1 MEDDQQFCLRW
12 NNHQSTLIQ
21 NFDTL
26 LESGTLVDCT
36 LAAEGKTLKAHKVVL
51 SACSPYFECLLSE
64 HYDKHPVFILKD
76 VKFKELK
83 AMMDY
88 MYRGEVN
95 ISQDQ
100 LAALLKAAES
110 LQIKG
115 LSESKTAGS
124 SKTESRPQKTV
135 SQPTAP
141 SLDIPHA
148 SSGLTI
154 EKNKVP
160 RQSLAQSSVGDIPED
175 SASPQV
181 SKGLSSRE
189 GSQSPTSRKRK
200 RFRRRSLTED
210 STIENQDASNSS
222 DMPQQM
228 GVPALGIAPVA
239 DEKVHADP
247 TDSLGRSAL
256 MTQLTKPADE
266 MLQLPLEKPE
276 PNDNLIEPKSEYLD
290 DAEEGVEDLTLDEDM
305 NDLNDI
311 EQDNNRAGPSH
322 DPAQHPGGGAG
333 ARSRSRGNF
342 GIGDDGD
349 RNGGGGAPWASH
361 FLECN
366 KVPNMRRPRPDA
378 DVAALLKSLA
388 NKQGRKYS
396 LDSVKMSLEAILQ
409 QGVSTT
415 QASEMYGINRSTL
428 QFYLKKLNVV
438 RRRWK
443 HQPSSPIFTPVQ
455 PRRTYDI
462 FTHDLSPG
470 MGSWHVTGDRSN
482 AGGVVGSVA
491 TPGTGD
497 EVFLAA
503 QEAAQAHRDSQ
514 GHDEEA
520 LEMKMRMQKKKLTE
534 LLRSSDFSIGAAHRA
549 FLRIHEEKEFDDVRR
564 EKRNLQACLLHV
576 CEDYIRSGT
585 LLSFNHSLAFHV
597 KEDSNEWRRVV
608 CSRDSC
614 GGPHGV
620 SESFLGYR
628 CSRCDRRYSVQYSLE
643 RHQRYECGVEK
654 QFSCG
659 TCRRRFTRVDI
670 MRSHQK
676 RTGHRLTPYT
686 RLVKVSPLD
695 RHVSATEVFPREH
708 ENESHQQRQQQQRQR
723 RGRGGINNSSM
734 SICRS

>member
-36 LAAEGKTLKAHKVVL
+36 LAAEGQYLKAHKVVL
-51 SACSPYFECLLSE
+51 SACSPYFEGLLSE

-115 LSESKTAGS
+115 LSESKTGGS
-124 SKTESRPQKTV
+124 SKTDSSKQQKV
-135 SQPTAP
+135 VPQPTAP
-141 SLDIPHA
+141 SLDIPHS

-160 RQSLAQSSVGDIPED
+160 RQGMAQGSVGDLPED

-189 GSQSPTSRKRK
+189 GSQSPTSRKRR
-200 RFRRRSLTED
+200 RFRRRSVGED
-210 STIENQDASNSS
+210 NSLENHEASNSS

-276 PNDNLIEPKSEYLD
+276 PNDNLIEPKSEYLE
-290 DAEEGVEDLTLDEDM
+290 DAEESVEDLTLDDDM
-305 NDLNDI
+305 NDLSEMD
-311 EQDNNRAGPSH
+311 QDTNRAGPSH
-322 DPAQHPGGGAG
+322 DPSQHPA
-333 ARSRSRGNF
+333 
-342 GIGDDGD
+342 GIG
-349 RNGGGGAPWASH
+349 A
-361 FLECN
+361 
-366 KVPNMRRPRPDA
+366 
-378 DVAALLKSLA
+378 
-388 NKQGRKYS
+388 
-396 LDSVKMSLEAILQ
+396 
-409 QGVSTT
+409 
-415 QASEMYGINRSTL
+415 
-428 QFYLKKLNVV
+428 
-438 RRRWK
+438 
-443 HQPSSPIFTPVQ
+443 
-455 PRRTYDI
+455 
-462 FTHDLSPG
+462 
-470 MGSWHVTGDRSN
+470 WHVTGDRSN

-491 TPGTGD
+491 GAPGTTD

-514 GHDEEA
+514 DQLFLIGYVTGPQCVRFPCPNCASVFNRKGNLHQHLRHECGQPPRFKCPYCDY
-520 LEMKMRMQKKKLTE
+520 RSKKKAVV
-534 LLRSSDFSIGAAHRA
+534 RKRVSIPIRQISMKW
-549 FLRIHEEKEFDDVRR
+549 R
-564 EKRNLQACLLHV
+564 KRNRGPAV
-576 CEDYIRSGT
+576 
-585 LLSFNHSLAFHV
+585 
-597 KEDSNEWRRVV
+597 DSRVGDRRVIPSSSHSKSGPSTISECV
-608 CSRDSC
+608 NVADTNKYKNHHICQFCNRECNDC
-614 GGPHGV
+614 G
-620 SESFLGYR
+620 
-628 CSRCDRRYSVQYSLE
+628 RRFKQRKMYTYHE
-643 RHQRYECGVEK
+643 RHECQKYAVCPYCNQEYKGPK
-654 QFSCG
+654 I
-659 TCRRRFTRVDI
+659 RRKHIVRC
-670 MRSHQK
+670 QK
-676 RTGHRLTPYT
+676 R
-686 RLVKVSPLD
+686 
-695 RHVSATEVFPREH
+695 E
-708 ENESHQQRQQQQRQR
+708 RQTR
-723 RGRGGINNSSM
+723 RGNASQKSTDVVLPVKNEDLHSELILPTDGNSV
-734 SICRS
+734 

>member
-124 SKTESRPQKTV
+124 SKTESRPQKAV

-160 RQSLAQSSVGDIPED
+160 RQSLAQSSVGDLPED
-175 SASPQV
+175 SVSPQV

-189 GSQSPTSRKRK
+189 GSQSPTARKRK
-200 RFRRRSLTED
+200 RTRRRSFTED
-210 STIENQDASNSS
+210 SNTIIENQDASNSS

-239 DEKVHADP
+239 DEKVHSDP

-305 NDLNDI
+305 NDLNDM

-322 DPAQHPGGGAG
+322 DPAQHPAG
-333 ARSRSRGNF
+333 
-342 GIGDDGD
+342 
-349 RNGGGGAPWASH
+349 
-361 FLECN
+361 L
-366 KVPNMRRPRPDA
+366 
-378 DVAALLKSLA
+378 
-388 NKQGRKYS
+388 
-396 LDSVKMSLEAILQ
+396 
-409 QGVSTT
+409 
-415 QASEMYGINRSTL
+415 
-428 QFYLKKLNVV
+428 
-438 RRRWK
+438 
-443 HQPSSPIFTPVQ
+443 
-455 PRRTYDI
+455 
-462 FTHDLSPG
+462 
-470 MGSWHVTGDRSN
+470 GSWHVTGDRSN

-491 TPGTGD
+491 GAPGTTD

-503 QEAAQAHRDSQ
+503 QEAAQAAHRDSQ
-514 GHDEEA
+514 GLVPYQEKQNPGCSIA
-520 LEMKMRMQKKKLTE
+520 TSLEQHLG
-534 LLRSSDFSIGAAHRA
+534 LHAP
-549 FLRIHEEKEFDDVRR
+549 
-564 EKRNLQACLLHV
+564 LQSY
-576 CEDYIRSGT
+576 DGYG
-585 LLSFNHSLAFHV
+585 
-597 KEDSNEWRRVV
+597 DSN
-608 CSRDSC
+608 SF
-614 GGPHGV
+614 
-620 SESFLGYR
+620 ESDWYP
-628 CSRCDRRYSVQYSLE
+628 E
-643 RHQRYECGVEK
+643 NATK
-654 QFSCG
+654 Q
-659 TCRRRFTRVDI
+659 
-670 MRSHQK
+670 QQ
-676 RTGHRLTPYT
+676 
-686 RLVKVSPLD
+686 
-695 RHVSATEVFPREH
+695 
-708 ENESHQQRQQQQRQR
+708 HQQRDEGHR
-723 RGRGGINNSSM
+723 RYLCPKCGNSYKYLGDM
-734 SICRS
+734 KKHMRFQCGQEPRFECPYCRKRTKVSSNMYAHVRTMHSDQPIYIIDLSKQSSALQ

>member
-160 RQSLAQSSVGDIPED
+160 RQSLAQSSVGDLPED
-175 SASPQV
+175 TVSPQV

-189 GSQSPTSRKRK
+189 GSQSPTSRKKK

-276 PNDNLIEPKSEYLD
+276 PNDNLIEPKSEYLE

-305 NDLNDI
+305 NDLNDM

-322 DPAQHPGGGAG
+322 DPAQHPAG
-333 ARSRSRGNF
+333 
-342 GIGDDGD
+342 
-349 RNGGGGAPWASH
+349 
-361 FLECN
+361 L
-366 KVPNMRRPRPDA
+366 
-378 DVAALLKSLA
+378 
-388 NKQGRKYS
+388 
-396 LDSVKMSLEAILQ
+396 
-409 QGVSTT
+409 
-415 QASEMYGINRSTL
+415 
-428 QFYLKKLNVV
+428 
-438 RRRWK
+438 
-443 HQPSSPIFTPVQ
+443 
-455 PRRTYDI
+455 
-462 FTHDLSPG
+462 
-470 MGSWHVTGDRSN
+470 GSWHVTGDRSN
-482 AGGVVGSVA
+482 AGGVVGSGTTCVSGGA
-491 TPGTGD
+491 TD

-503 QEAAQAHRDSQ
+503 QEAAQAAHRDSQ
-514 GHDEEA
+514 GFGPASQLSEDLGEYVGKPNVCLKCGKSYAWKTSLQRHLSTVCGTQHKFFCNLCGYTTNRKDV
-520 LEMKMRMQKKKLTE
+520 LVRHMR
-534 LLRSSDFSIGAAHRA
+534 
-549 FLRIHEEKEFDDVRR
+549 
-564 EKRNLQACLLHV
+564 HV
-576 CEDYIRSGT
+576 HQRFAMGNDCWNVHSSGT
-585 LLSFNHSLAFHV
+585 MHHHMYKRYLCPHCKKIFATKSLLKSHIRFRCKMNPCHATLSCSFCPYKSVYKGNMERHV
-597 KEDSNEWRRVV
+597 KNVHSTGTFTFRCELCTFRSNYSFCIRRHM
-608 CSRDSC
+608 RTFHRMD
-614 GGPHGV
+614 
-620 SESFLGYR
+620 ES
-628 CSRCDRRYSVQYSLE
+628 
-643 RHQRYECGVEK
+643 
-654 QFSCG
+654 
-659 TCRRRFTRVDI
+659 
-670 MRSHQK
+670 QK
-676 RTGHRLTPYT
+676 
-686 RLVKVSPLD
+686 
-695 RHVSATEVFPREH
+695 
-708 ENESHQQRQQQQRQR
+708 
-723 RGRGGINNSSM
+723 
-734 SICRS
+734 

>member
-124 SKTESRPQKTV
+124 SKTESRPQKAV

-160 RQSLAQSSVGDIPED
+160 RQSLAQSSVGDLPED
-175 SASPQV
+175 SVSPQV

-189 GSQSPTSRKRK
+189 GSQSPTARKRK
-200 RFRRRSLTED
+200 RTRRRSFTED
-210 STIENQDASNSS
+210 SNTIIENQDASNSS

-239 DEKVHADP
+239 DEKVHSDP

-305 NDLNDI
+305 NDLNDM

-322 DPAQHPGGGAG
+322 DPAQHPAG
-333 ARSRSRGNF
+333 
-342 GIGDDGD
+342 
-349 RNGGGGAPWASH
+349 
-361 FLECN
+361 L
-366 KVPNMRRPRPDA
+366 
-378 DVAALLKSLA
+378 
-388 NKQGRKYS
+388 
-396 LDSVKMSLEAILQ
+396 
-409 QGVSTT
+409 
-415 QASEMYGINRSTL
+415 
-428 QFYLKKLNVV
+428 
-438 RRRWK
+438 
-443 HQPSSPIFTPVQ
+443 
-455 PRRTYDI
+455 
-462 FTHDLSPG
+462 
-470 MGSWHVTGDRSN
+470 GSWHVTGDRSN

-491 TPGTGD
+491 GAPGTTD

-503 QEAAQAHRDSQ
+503 QEAAQAAHRDSQ
-514 GHDEEA
+514 GLHVVAPFGPNMICKYQPGADGKLNSEA
-520 LEMKMRMQKKKLTE
+520 CRKSRIRSRKVCADKMKPFQCQKCGRGFTL
-534 LLRSSDFSIGAAHRA
+534 
-549 FLRIHEEKEFDDVRR
+549 
-564 EKRNLQACLLHV
+564 KRNKDRHV
-576 CEDYIRSGT
+576 
-585 LLSFNHSLAFHV
+585 N
-597 KEDSNEWRRVV
+597 
-608 CSRDSC
+608 
-614 GGPHGV
+614 
-620 SESFLGYR
+620 
-628 CSRCDRRYSVQYSLE
+628 
-643 RHQRYECGVEK
+643 YECGHEPRFQCPYCGLRSK
-654 QFSCG
+654 Q
-659 TCRRRFTRVDI
+659 T
-670 MRSHQK
+670 
-676 RTGHRLTPYT
+676 
-686 RLVKVSPLD
+686 SPVYAHI
-695 RHVSATEVFPREH
+695 RKKHPEEEVF
-708 ENESHQQRQQQQRQR
+708 
-723 RGRGGINNSSM
+723 IFDM
-734 SICRS
+734 KL

>member
-115 LSESKTAGS
+115 LSESKTASS

-160 RQSLAQSSVGDIPED
+160 RQSLAPSSVGDTPED
-175 SASPQV
+175 TASPQV

-189 GSQSPTSRKRK
+189 GSQSPISRKRK

-210 STIENQDASNSS
+210 NTTENQDASNSS

-290 DAEEGVEDLTLDEDM
+290 DAEEGVEDLTLDEEM
-305 NDLNDI
+305 NDFNDT
-311 EQDNNRAGPSH
+311 EQDNSRAGPSH
-322 DPAQHPGGGAG
+322 DTAQHTAG
-333 ARSRSRGNF
+333 
-342 GIGDDGD
+342 
-349 RNGGGGAPWASH
+349 
-361 FLECN
+361 L
-366 KVPNMRRPRPDA
+366 
-378 DVAALLKSLA
+378 
-388 NKQGRKYS
+388 
-396 LDSVKMSLEAILQ
+396 
-409 QGVSTT
+409 
-415 QASEMYGINRSTL
+415 
-428 QFYLKKLNVV
+428 
-438 RRRWK
+438 
-443 HQPSSPIFTPVQ
+443 
-455 PRRTYDI
+455 
-462 FTHDLSPG
+462 
-470 MGSWHVTGDRSN
+470 GSWHVTGDRSN

-491 TPGTGD
+491 GAAGTTD

-514 GHDEEA
+514 GN
-520 LEMKMRMQKKKLTE
+520 LFKR
-534 LLRSSDFSIGAAHRA
+534 
-549 FLRIHEEKEFDDVRR
+549 
-564 EKRNLQACLLHV
+564 KRNRGEIYSDVDDTHV
-576 CEDYIRSGT
+576 NRLNGLYECPSCRNLYQWKKSM
-585 LLSFNHSLAFHV
+585 LSHLRYQCKQPPRFECRYCPV
-597 KEDSNEWRRVV
+597 KNYQKGHIVRHLRVHHPQL
-608 CSRDSC
+608 S
-614 GGPHGV
+614 PL
-620 SESFLGYR
+620 FF
-628 CSRCDRRYSVQYSLE
+628 DRRLNTV
-643 RHQRYECGVEK
+643 
-654 QFSCG
+654 F
-659 TCRRRFTRVDI
+659 
-670 MRSHQK
+670 
-676 RTGHRLTPYT
+676 RL
-686 RLVKVSPLD
+686 
-695 RHVSATEVFPREH
+695 
-708 ENESHQQRQQQQRQR
+708 
-723 RGRGGINNSSM
+723 
-734 SICRS
+734 

>member
-160 RQSLAQSSVGDIPED
+160 RQSLAQSSVGDLPED
-175 SASPQV
+175 TVSPQV

-189 GSQSPTSRKRK
+189 GSQSPTSRKKK

-276 PNDNLIEPKSEYLD
+276 PNDNLIEPKSEYLE

-305 NDLNDI
+305 NDLNDM

-322 DPAQHPGGGAG
+322 DPAQHPAG
-333 ARSRSRGNF
+333 
-342 GIGDDGD
+342 
-349 RNGGGGAPWASH
+349 
-361 FLECN
+361 L
-366 KVPNMRRPRPDA
+366 
-378 DVAALLKSLA
+378 
-388 NKQGRKYS
+388 
-396 LDSVKMSLEAILQ
+396 
-409 QGVSTT
+409 
-415 QASEMYGINRSTL
+415 
-428 QFYLKKLNVV
+428 
-438 RRRWK
+438 
-443 HQPSSPIFTPVQ
+443 
-455 PRRTYDI
+455 
-462 FTHDLSPG
+462 
-470 MGSWHVTGDRSN
+470 GSWHVTGDRSN
-482 AGGVVGSVA
+482 AGGVVGSGTTCVSGGA
-491 TPGTGD
+491 TD

-503 QEAAQAHRDSQ
+503 QEAAQAAHRDSQ
-514 GHDEEA
+514 ALSLDSNQISEIRCYFCNCLYSTVAHLKSHLTRGCFMDPSFSVEERRNIDR
-520 LEMKMRMQKKKLTE
+520 MKSRNYVCPQCSQGYKNKRTLAT
-534 LLRSSDFSIGAAHRA
+534 H
-549 FLRIHEEKEFDDVRR
+549 LRIACGREPKFQCPYCGLKSKHPPNIYAHIRR
-564 EKRNLQACLLHV
+564 KHKG
-576 CEDYIRSGT
+576 ED
-585 LLSFNHSLAFHV
+585 L
-597 KEDSNEWRRVV
+597 
-608 CSRDSC
+608 
-614 GGPHGV
+614 
-620 SESFLGYR
+620 FL
-628 CSRCDRRYSVQYSLE
+628 
-643 RHQRYECGVEK
+643 
-654 QFSCG
+654 
-659 TCRRRFTRVDI
+659 I
-670 MRSHQK
+670 
-676 RTGHRLTPYT
+676 
-686 RLVKVSPLD
+686 
-695 RHVSATEVFPREH
+695 
-708 ENESHQQRQQQQRQR
+708 
-723 RGRGGINNSSM
+723 INNK
-734 SICRS
+734 

>member
-160 RQSLAQSSVGDIPED
+160 RQSLAPSSVGDIPED

-200 RFRRRSLTED
+200 RPRRRSLTEE
-210 STIENQDASNSS
+210 TIENQDASNSS

-305 NDLNDI
+305 NDLNDM

-333 ARSRSRGNF
+333 ARSRSRGNL
-342 GIGDDGD
+342 GSGDGGG
-349 RNGGGGAPWASH
+349 RGNGGGGGAPWASH
-361 FLECN
+361 FLECK
-366 KVPNMRRPRPDA
+366 KVPNMRRPRPDV
-378 DVAALLKSLA
+378 DVGALLKSLA

-438 RRRWK
+438 RRRWRQ
-443 HQPSSPIFTPVQ
+443 QPSSTPIQ
-455 PRRTYDI
+455 PRQT
-462 FTHDLSPG
+462 
-470 MGSWHVTGDRSN
+470 
-482 AGGVVGSVA
+482 
-491 TPGTGD
+491 
-497 EVFLAA
+497 
-503 QEAAQAHRDSQ
+503 
-514 GHDEEA
+514 
-520 LEMKMRMQKKKLTE
+520 
-534 LLRSSDFSIGAAHRA
+534 
-549 FLRIHEEKEFDDVRR
+549 
-564 EKRNLQACLLHV
+564 
-576 CEDYIRSGT
+576 
-585 LLSFNHSLAFHV
+585 
-597 KEDSNEWRRVV
+597 
-608 CSRDSC
+608 
-614 GGPHGV
+614 
-620 SESFLGYR
+620 
-628 CSRCDRRYSVQYSLE
+628 
-643 RHQRYECGVEK
+643 
-654 QFSCG
+654 
-659 TCRRRFTRVDI
+659 
-670 MRSHQK
+670 
-676 RTGHRLTPYT
+676 
-686 RLVKVSPLD
+686 
-695 RHVSATEVFPREH
+695 
-708 ENESHQQRQQQQRQR
+708 
-723 RGRGGINNSSM
+723 
-734 SICRS
+734 